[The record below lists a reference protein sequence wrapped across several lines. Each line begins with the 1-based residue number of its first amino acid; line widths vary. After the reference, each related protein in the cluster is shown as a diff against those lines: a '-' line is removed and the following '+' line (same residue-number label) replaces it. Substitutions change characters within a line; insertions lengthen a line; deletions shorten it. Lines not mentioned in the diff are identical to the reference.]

1 MYIGH
6 LHFLICEL
14 LAHVL
19 FCEFF
24 FILYFTI
31 FKKKEMNILYSLS
44 NLVIY
49 SLSTIVSEES
59 IYSIQKKGKFKYMY
73 FVMNLWDFFTYFWF
87 EPFVGYTCRKYH
99 LPLFDLLVH
108 AINATANR

>member
-14 LAHVL
+14 LAHAL
-19 FCEFF
+19 FYEFF
-24 FILYFTI
+24 FILYVSI
-31 FKKKEMNILYSLS
+31 F

-73 FVMNLWDFFTYFWF
+73 FVMNLWEAGDK
-87 EPFVGYTCRKYH
+87 E
-99 LPLFDLLVH
+99 
-108 AINATANR
+108 INLIV

>member
-14 LAHVL
+14 LAHAL
-19 FCEFF
+19 FYEFF
-24 FILYFTI
+24 FILYVSI

-59 IYSIQKKGKFKYMY
+59 IYSIQKTGKFKYMY
-73 FVMNLWDFFTYFWF
+73 FVMNLWEAGDK
-87 EPFVGYTCRKYH
+87 E
-99 LPLFDLLVH
+99 
-108 AINATANR
+108 INLIV